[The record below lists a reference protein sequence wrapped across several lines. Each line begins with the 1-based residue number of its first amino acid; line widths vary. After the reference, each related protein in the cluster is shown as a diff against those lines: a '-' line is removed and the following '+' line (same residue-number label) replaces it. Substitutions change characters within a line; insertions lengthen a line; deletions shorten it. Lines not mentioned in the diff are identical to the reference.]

1 MVLIEANRLIKLFH
15 MLGDIL
21 DVNACVLGVRVVKQF
36 RQSPARQSLPGQ
48 LVCLWYN
55 ENDEH

>member
-1 MVLIEANRLIKLFH
+1 MVLIGSQPPHQLFH

-36 RQSPARQSLPGQ
+36 RNHQLRQSLPGQ